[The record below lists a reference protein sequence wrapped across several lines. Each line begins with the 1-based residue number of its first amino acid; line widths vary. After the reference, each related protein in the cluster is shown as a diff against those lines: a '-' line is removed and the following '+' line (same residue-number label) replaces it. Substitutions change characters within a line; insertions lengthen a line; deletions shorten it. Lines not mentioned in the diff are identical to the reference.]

1 MQTGF
6 TTLRNSANRMTFNA
20 RYLNRMDIFDVR
32 RRILTRKFTE
42 KLRFDID
49 YEIKYRFVFWLLHY
63 QYRILPRKRFKVITY
78 YRRLHGENMS
88 PSLIL

>member
-1 MQTGF
+1 
-6 TTLRNSANRMTFNA
+6 MTFNA

-78 YRRLHGENMS
+78 Y
-88 PSLIL
+88 